1 LVTYVLALIYDDL
14 TLYRFPTLYRWNEVD
29 YAGDD
34 DMERTSS
41 SVDEEYE
48 RAFKSRSFLDLWSKN
63 AQLQH
68 TTTFFFDNKGSS
80 SSSCHDEE
88 QDLVGQPCSYTV
100 LDDFVLEPSPE
111 ALSSRKRRRRRLD
124 SLLMEYFELTQEAC
138 SACSELLTAI
148 GAARQH
154 HLTLR
159 RLLSAAARDALAEHV
174 RLDNPLSPARL
185 SVFHG
190 VHGRCAPLATRL
202 GAARVGT
209 TALLAAGAAAVV
221 ALAVVGVGASVLR
234 RWASGKARERRAG
247 GEAVDAAAR
256 GAYIVGRGMDTLSRM
271 VRRAHDELEHGR
283 RVARIAVD
291 SWSSSELLQEV
302 GREEAECEADLR
314 EQLEEME
321 EHVCLCLITINR
333 SRRMVAHEMTRGMP
347 PPSAK

>member
-1 LVTYVLALIYDDL
+1 
-14 TLYRFPTLYRWNEVD
+14 
-29 YAGDD
+29 
-34 DMERTSS
+34 MERTSS

-190 VHGRCAPLATRL
+190 VHDRCAPLATRL
-202 GAARVGT
+202 AAARRR
-209 TALLAAGAAAVV
+209 LRRLAPVV
-221 ALAVVGVGASVLR
+221 AVFAVVGVGASPAVVVR
-234 RWASGKARERRAG
+234 RWAYRKARERRAA

-283 RVARIAVD
+283 HVARIAINSW
-291 SWSSSELLQEV
+291 SWSSELPLLQEV
-302 GREEAECEADLR
+302 GREEAECEAELR
-314 EQLEEME
+314 EQLEEVE

-333 SRRMVAHEMTRGMP
+333 SRRMVAHEMTRGLP
-347 PPSAK
+347 PASAK

>member
-1 LVTYVLALIYDDL
+1 L
-14 TLYRFPTLYRWNEVD
+14 N
-29 YAGDD
+29 
-34 DMERTSS
+34 
-41 SVDEEYE
+41 VDEEYE
-48 RAFKSRSFLDLWSKN
+48 RAFKSRSFLDLWSN
-63 AQLQH
+63 AQQH
-68 TTTFFFDNKGSS
+68 NPFSTTSRSSSSSSSSSGFFFLDNKGSS
-80 SSSCHDEE
+80 SSSCHEDDDDED
-88 QDLVGQPCSYTV
+88 QLVGQPCSYTV
-100 LDDFVLEPSPE
+100 LDDFVLEPSPDPE
-111 ALSSRKRRRRRLD
+111 ALSRKRRRRRRVD
-124 SLLMEYFELTQEAC
+124 SLLTEYFELTQEAC
-138 SACSELLTAI
+138 SACSELLAAV
-148 GAARQH
+148 GAARRH

-174 RLDNPLSPARL
+174 LRLDNPLSPARL

-209 TALLAAGAAAVV
+209 TALVAAGAAAVV